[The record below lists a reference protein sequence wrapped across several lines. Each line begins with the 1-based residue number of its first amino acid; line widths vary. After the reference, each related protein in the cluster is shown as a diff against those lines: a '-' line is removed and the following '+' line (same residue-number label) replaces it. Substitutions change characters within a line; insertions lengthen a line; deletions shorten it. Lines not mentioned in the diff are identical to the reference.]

1 MKDDKQEFIDQETI
15 NIKKYNRSFY
25 KPTGLTHDQNLTH
38 PYGVKL
44 MRVDLE
50 KTTETIKALN
60 DVLAANRKKIE
71 AKEKGKKWAIRS
83 TKKDTLTEEL
93 VELNKIKENVDDDLK
108 ILELYLGICKRMNFT
123 VENILNNIKEV
134 EESLKPLTEKLN
146 YLKKNTKNYLP
157 NVLLAYEKLYE
168 HYGLAYEDHEKKHS
182 PETLDE
188 EEQQIED
195 IKYSANLVK
204 ELPHFGEEKFD
215 SFMLDWFQKFY

>member
-25 KPTGLTHDQNLTH
+25 KPTGLTHDQNFAH

-83 TKKDTLTEEL
+83 NKKNTLTEEL
-93 VELNKIKENVDDDLK
+93 VELNKIKEKTDYDLE
-108 ILELYLGICKRMNFT
+108 ILELYVGICKRMNVT
-123 VENILNNIKEV
+123 VENILNHIKKIEV
-134 EESLKPLTEKLN
+134 RLFFVYTS
-146 YLKKNTKNYLP
+146 
-157 NVLLAYEKLYE
+157 
-168 HYGLAYEDHEKKHS
+168 
-182 PETLDE
+182 
-188 EEQQIED
+188 EQHNF
-195 IKYSANLVK
+195 Y
-204 ELPHFGEEKFD
+204 
-215 SFMLDWFQKFY
+215 ML